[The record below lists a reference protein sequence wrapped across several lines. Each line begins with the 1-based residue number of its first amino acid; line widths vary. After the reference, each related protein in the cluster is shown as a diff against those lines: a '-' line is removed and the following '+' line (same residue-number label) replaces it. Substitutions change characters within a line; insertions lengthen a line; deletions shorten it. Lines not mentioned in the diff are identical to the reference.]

1 VATLALTI
9 QRPGRPAE
17 TTTFD
22 ADELV
27 IGRREGVGL
36 AIPDTSVSRRH
47 ARIFRRGTS
56 WFVEDLGSRNGTK
69 LNGTVVS
76 GPMPITAGDSIRI
89 GDAVLQLPQPDA
101 SSSRPGSLS
110 GSSADHLTTFSVIK
124 PAASLL
130 DVTEGHGQASSRLRM
145 LNEVHRVLAAPVSRE
160 ALLQMI
166 LDHAFAVLEPEYAA
180 VFLMGPTGELTRA
193 AERRSSRSS
202 AALLVSR
209 RLADEVTVKGQ
220 AALVLDAQLDE
231 RFASES
237 VILSGVRSI
246 VAAPLADAAGCLGM
260 IALYSHAEARRFTEA
275 DLELLV
281 SLASVAALRV
291 RNIAL
296 VEQVAERRALDRELA
311 LAREIQMGMLRHR
324 MLERPEVS
332 FAARQLPAQ
341 LVGGDFYEFQADLTR
356 LWFVVGDVAGKGM
369 AAALM
374 MAMAQTLFRAT
385 AGLGRPIEEVMAHL
399 NRDLGRD
406 NDRAMFVTALG
417 GCLDLG
423 TGVLQLVNAG
433 HNLPYHLRRDGSIE
447 IVRAANGVALG
458 VVEDAS
464 FPVTTYALEP
474 GDALLAYTDGVCD
487 AVSPSGANFGTSGL
501 ERHLDAVGQQDA
513 DAIVASVFDVVER
526 FAEGAPQED
535 DITVAVVRYHGP
547 PPGDRPAA
555 P

>member
-1 VATLALTI
+1 VATLVLTI
-9 QRPGRPAE
+9 QRTGQPAE
-17 TTTFD
+17 TTTFES
-22 ADELV
+22 DELV

-36 AIPDTSVSRRH
+36 AIQDTAVSRRH
-47 ARIFRRGTS
+47 ARIFRRETS

-69 LNGTVVS
+69 LNGIAVS
-76 GPMPITAGDSIRI
+76 GPMPIAPGDTIRI
-89 GDAVLQLPQPDA
+89 GDAVLRMPQPEDA
-101 SSSRPGSLS
+101 PSRPGSLPA
-110 GSSADHLTTFSVIK
+110 SSPDYLTTFSVIK
-124 PAASLL
+124 PAAALL
-130 DVTEGHGQASSRLRM
+130 DLTDGHGQASSRLHM
-145 LNEVHRVLAAPVSRE
+145 LNEVHRALAAPVSRE
-160 ALLQMI
+160 VLLQMI
-166 LDHAFAVLEPEYAA
+166 LDHAFTVLEPEYAA

-193 AERRSSRSS
+193 AERRSSRTST
-202 AALLVSR
+202 ALLVSR
-209 RLADEVTVKGQ
+209 RLAEEVTVKGQ
-220 AALVLDAQLDE
+220 AALVLDAQVDE

-246 VAAPLADAAGCLGM
+246 VAAPLADAEGCLGM
-260 IALYSHAEARRFTEA
+260 IALYSHAQARRFTEA

-281 SLASVAALRV
+281 SLASAAALRV

-296 VEQVAERRALDRELA
+296 VEEAAERRALDRELT
-311 LAREIQMGMLRHR
+311 LAREIQAGMLRHR

-332 FAARQLPAQ
+332 FAARQTPAR
-341 LVGGDFYEFQADLTR
+341 LVGGDFYEFQTDPTR

-385 AGLGRPIEEVMAHL
+385 AGLSRPIDEVMAHI

-433 HNLPYHLRRDGSIE
+433 HNLPYRLRRDGSVE

-464 FPVTTYALEP
+464 FPITTYTLEP

-487 AVSPSGANFGTSGL
+487 AVSPSGARFGTAGL
-501 ERHLDAVGQQDA
+501 EHHLGAIGRLDA
-513 DAIVASVFDVVER
+513 DAIVASVFHVVEH
-526 FAEGAPQED
+526 FAEGAAQED
-535 DITVAVVRYHGP
+535 DITVAVIRYHGP
-547 PPGDRPAA
+547 PQDWPKGP
-555 P
+555 